1 VVYAPLVIRGVQS
14 GYFGVGLSRDFVVSA
29 WSSSRWAVIGLTVVL
44 AITAVFLGYYVARR
58 ITRPLGDL
66 VDTASAVT
74 SGDLARRSEVH
85 DSNELGQLSSAFNQ
99 MTEHLLRLYTTSREL
114 NRTIE
119 IDQVLRVSS
128 EAASSFV
135 PRAEALALIAADQG
149 YMFRIRPEAPE
160 GLRALVGQHLPA
172 DHELLA
178 DLAAQDDQESRVYPI
193 SDIELRSRIGLGL
206 AAGVGMLYVAPLF
219 RQHHFAGALLFALAD
234 AEDLD
239 ESQQQS
245 LAVIANM
252 ALAVL
257 SNAVL
262 YAQVQQDAKQRQAI
276 LTSISDGV
284 VVCDEYGQI
293 MLLNRAAEQILDL
306 HDWRQVRPQFSDLPL
321 ERVPQRR
328 EMFGHSIDEQFSV
341 GDRFITLS
349 RAPVVSEDG
358 LALGEVIVLH
368 DVTEAVLMDQAK
380 TDFIATISHEL
391 RTPLTVIRGY
401 TELLLRSRGEE
412 ALSADQTDLMEQVRA
427 RAVDMTNMVN
437 NAIMIADIESGQLR
451 TELQPQDVEMVLS
464 MALVP
469 LRQSFEAKQLDLT
482 LDLPPDLPAVLA
494 DREQLKRAFGQLLDN
509 AMRYTDK
516 GSVTV
521 RASANDKGQI
531 QIDFIDTGRGII
543 PEMLPRL
550 FKRFQRIEGNNSAQR
565 GGGLGLA
572 ITRQLIDRHGG
583 KVSVVSTPGQGST
596 FTITLLQANEHSL
609 AVAQSNGTA
618 ASS

>member
-1 VVYAPLVIRGVQS
+1 
-14 GYFGVGLSRDFVVSA
+14 
-29 WSSSRWAVIGLTVVL
+29 
-44 AITAVFLGYYVARR
+44 
-58 ITRPLGDL
+58 
-66 VDTASAVT
+66 
-74 SGDLARRSEVH
+74 
-85 DSNELGQLSSAFNQ
+85 
-99 MTEHLLRLYTTSREL
+99 
-114 NRTIE
+114 
-119 IDQVLRVSS
+119 
-128 EAASSFV
+128 
-135 PRAEALALIAADQG
+135 
-149 YMFRIRPEAPE
+149 
-160 GLRALVGQHLPA
+160 
-172 DHELLA
+172 
-178 DLAAQDDQESRVYPI
+178 
-193 SDIELRSRIGLGL
+193 
-206 AAGVGMLYVAPLF
+206 
-219 RQHHFAGALLFALAD
+219 
-234 AEDLD
+234 
-239 ESQQQS
+239 
-245 LAVIANM
+245 
-252 ALAVL
+252 
-257 SNAVL
+257 
-262 YAQVQQDAKQRQAI
+262 
-276 LTSISDGV
+276 
-284 VVCDEYGQI
+284 
-293 MLLNRAAEQILDL
+293 
-306 HDWRQVRPQFSDLPL
+306 
-321 ERVPQRR
+321 VPQRR